1 MEFNEIISRA
11 SALMNNDEF
20 NRLVEAKAGVKNG
33 MSTKSSGNA
42 QIAMLEAQ
50 AFGGTYTNAAPSY
63 QTTVHGNTNTTS
75 NKLPEVIRESF
86 EKVPPITSH
95 QPSIGSL
102 MSVPSAQPQQVNNCV
117 DYTIIKALIDES
129 ISRHLNEIK
138 QELLEG
144 SALKG
149 IKLSKDN
156 KIVLV
161 DKSGNVYDATLKKR
175 EK

>member
-102 MSVPSAQPQQVNNCV
+102 MSVPSAQPQQVNTCV

-129 ISRHLNEIK
+129 ISSHLN
-138 QELLEG
+138 
-144 SALKG
+144 
-149 IKLSKDN
+149 
-156 KIVLV
+156 
-161 DKSGNVYDATLKKR
+161 
-175 EK
+175 